1 MDAREMIKKEIERL
15 AELPVDSVGYDDDLD
30 KFSIDSVIIVQLAAM
45 LEDEF
50 DVILP
55 DEKLQEMKN
64 INSIVKIIEELKNE

>member
-1 MDAREMIKKEIERL
+1 MDTREMIKKEIERL
-15 AELPVDSVGYDDDLD
+15 AELPEGSVGYDDDLD

>member
-1 MDAREMIKKEIERL
+1 MIKKEIERL
-15 AELPVDSVGYDDDLD
+15 AELPEGSVGYDDDLD

>member
-1 MDAREMIKKEIERL
+1 MDAREMIRKEIERL
-15 AELPVDSVGYDDDLD
+15 AELPEGSVGYDDDLD

-55 DEKLQEMKN
+55 DEKLQEIKN

>member
-15 AELPVDSVGYDDDLD
+15 AELPEGSVGYDDDLD

>member
-1 MDAREMIKKEIERL
+1 MIKKEIERL
-15 AELPVDSVGYDDDLD
+15 AELPEDSVGYDDDLD

-64 INSIVKIIEELKNE
+64 INSIVRIIEELKNE

>member
-15 AELPVDSVGYDDDLD
+15 AELPEGSVGYDDDLD

-50 DVILP
+50 DIILP